1 MPLTYG
7 VDCCNCVMMSSDLH
21 MCICNCH
28 FDKVPQGVLRRKIA
42 KWRDSKWI
50 KKNRPSHSF
59 SSVKE
64 SKN

>member
-1 MPLTYG
+1 
-7 VDCCNCVMMSSDLH
+7 MSSDLH

-50 KKNRPSHSF
+50 KKNRPSHTF